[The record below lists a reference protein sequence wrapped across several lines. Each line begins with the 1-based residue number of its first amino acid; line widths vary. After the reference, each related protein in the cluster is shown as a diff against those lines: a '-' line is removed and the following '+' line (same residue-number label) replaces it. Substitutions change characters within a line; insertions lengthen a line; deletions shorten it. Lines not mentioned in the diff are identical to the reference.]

1 MRYVALVRGINV
13 RGKKLAMAD
22 LRAMLGDLGHEDV
35 ATYVQSGNAV
45 FSSEREDP
53 AELAAEIEEGI
64 AAKLGLDVRVMVRTA
79 PEIAAVIAGNPF
91 PDADANP
98 RRVHVVFLEREP
110 DPERLAQIDPCQ
122 YEPDEFRIGDRTV
135 YLRFPD
141 GYHTAKLTND
151 FWERR
156 LGMAGTAR
164 NWNTVMKINQMLAP

>member
-13 RGKKLAMAD
+13 GGKKLAMAD
-22 LRAMLGDLGHEDV
+22 LRALLDELRHEDV

-53 AELAAEIEEGI
+53 AELAAEIEAGI
-64 AAKLGLDVRVMVRTA
+64 AAKLGLDVRVLVRTA

-98 RRVHVVFLEREP
+98 KLVHVVFLEREP
-110 DPERLAQIDPCQ
+110 DPERLAQIDPRK
-122 YEPDEFRIGDRTV
+122 YEPDEFRIGDRAV
-135 YLRFPD
+135 YLRFPN
-141 GYHTAKLTND
+141 GYHTAKMTND

-164 NWNTVMKINQMLAP
+164 NWNTVMKIGQMLAP